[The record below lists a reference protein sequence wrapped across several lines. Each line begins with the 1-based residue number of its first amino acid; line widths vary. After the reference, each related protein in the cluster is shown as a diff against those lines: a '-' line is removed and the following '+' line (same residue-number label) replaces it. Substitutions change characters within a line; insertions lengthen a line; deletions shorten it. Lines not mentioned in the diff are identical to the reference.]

1 MVSREVDTCQ
11 LQETP
16 SLTSFI
22 NATVTGQILRPQL
35 QRFSSGFYFGVKLQH
50 SAVAGSQLLLTLPS
64 LAANSSLCRRWQATL
79 SLLCR
84 RWQTTPYSTL

>member
-1 MVSREVDTCQ
+1 MVSREVDACQ

-35 QRFSSGFYFGVKLQH
+35 QRFSSFILGLNF
-50 SAVAGSQLLLTLPS
+50 STLPWQ
-64 LAANSSLCRRWQATL
+64 AANYF
-79 SLLCR
+79 LLCR
-84 RWQTTPYSTL
+84 RWQTASFYSIKTGV